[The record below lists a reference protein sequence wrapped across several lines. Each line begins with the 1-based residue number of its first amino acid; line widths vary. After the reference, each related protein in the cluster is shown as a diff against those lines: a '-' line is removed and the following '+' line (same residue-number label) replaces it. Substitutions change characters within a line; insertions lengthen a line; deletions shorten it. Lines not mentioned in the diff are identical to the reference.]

1 MLWCDIFIV
10 VLAGDKVMRRHED
23 FELQGKLSDFLDKM
37 GIFKCRVE
45 ILLEKFIK
53 VGDDG
58 TIVERDADFTG
69 NLRW

>member
-1 MLWCDIFIV
+1 
-10 VLAGDKVMRRHED
+10 MRRHED

-58 TIVERDADFTG
+58 TIVEREADFTG
-69 NLRW
+69 NLR